1 MADSEMLMALT
12 ADIVVAHVR
21 NNSVSISDVAGLIG
35 SVHASLSGICKVAA
49 PEVAPAQIAAVS
61 IRASIKPDYL
71 VCLEDGKRIK
81 MLKRYLRV
89 NFGMTPDEYRAKWN
103 LPNDYPM
110 VAPNYAARRSE
121 LAKELGLG
129 KSGRGGGPKKTGSK

>member
-1 MADSEMLMALT
+1 MADTEALVTLT
-12 ADIVVAHVR
+12 ADIVAAHVS

-35 SVHASLSGICKVAA
+35 SVHASLSGISNVAV

-71 VCLEDGKRIK
+71 VCLEDGARLK

-110 VAPNYAARRSE
+110 VSPNYAARRRE
-121 LAKELGLG
+121 LAMEIGLG
-129 KSGRGGGPKKTGSK
+129 KSGRGGRPKTAGGK

>member
-1 MADSEMLMALT
+1 MADNETLVALT
-12 ADIVVAHVR
+12 ADIVAAHVS

-35 SVHASLSGICKVAA
+35 SVHASLTGISNVAA

-71 VCLEDGKRIK
+71 VCLEDGARLK

-89 NFGMTPDEYRAKWN
+89 NFGMTPDEYRGKWN

-110 VAPNYAARRSE
+110 VSPNYAARRRE
-121 LAKELGLG
+121 LAMEIGLG
-129 KSGRGGGPKKTGSK
+129 KSGRSDRRQKTSK